1 MVEDNLKHNV
11 IKEQTS
17 NLFHFTLSLIDC
29 FILIITK
36 KKKKKKK
43 KKLIYYIII

>member
-36 KKKKKKK
+36 KKKKKKN
-43 KKLIYYIII
+43 